1 MGMVGLESAGR
12 RQCDHAPAAGAIREG
27 DWTYAV
33 YFGLDGSGLD
43 YELYNIRSDPGQ
55 LDNLLYGT
63 PGAEV
68 RKVWSRLHE
77 RLTARLIATGNLPD
91 SFDWPLRPMGG

>member
-1 MGMVGLESAGR
+1 MVGLESAGR

-43 YELYNIRSDPGQ
+43 YELYDIRSDPGQ

-63 PGAEV
+63 PGAEL
-68 RKVWSRLHE
+68 RKEWSRLHE
-77 RLTARLIATGNLPD
+77 RLTARFIATGNLPD